1 MKHWHLKREV
11 SYGHIISTI
20 LLMLMLI
27 TGWVNISDRLT
38 TVETKQN
45 GHLTLAAHPSSDKR
59 LDSLE
64 ARVGITEALMMR
76 IDSTLT
82 DIKESMR
89 RIEDRLNKHDSSS
102 RNSS

>member
-38 TVETKQN
+38 TVETKQSS
-45 GHLTLAAHPSSDKR
+45 HLTLPAHLASDKR

-64 ARVGITEALMMR
+64 ARVGINEALMIR
-76 IDSTLT
+76 VDASLN
-82 DIKESMR
+82 DIKDVMR
-89 RIEDRLNKHDSSS
+89 RIEDRLNSHDES
-102 RNSS
+102 RR